1 MLLHSVFS
9 LCFQC
14 PKIFDVGFESP
25 SLNLYVFDYFRIHIY
40 LDLDAASWK
49 MLSSLSDFSHFCLD
63 NTWNIQFSR
72 SASRTIQDL
81 IWDCWKWLMAMCM
94 SFVLCCGFCV
104 HLCSSELPPGYLLN
118 CTLCRLWLV
127 RWSQPVWC
135 EWLPCVQVIFWLYAT
150 CWC

>member
-14 PKIFDVGFESP
+14 PQTFDVGFESP
-25 SLNLYVFDYFRIHIY
+25 SFNLYVFDYFRIHIY

-49 MLSSLSDFSHFCLD
+49 MLSSLSDFSHSCLD

-72 SASRTIQDL
+72 SASRKIQDF

-94 SFVLCCGFCV
+94 SLVLCC
-104 HLCSSELPPGYLLN
+104 ELPLAHLLAAVHGWLAEAS
-118 CTLCRLWLV
+118 LCDMSGFHVLKSYVAFMQHVGV
-127 RWSQPVWC
+127 RT
-135 EWLPCVQVIFWLYAT
+135 FW
-150 CWC
+150 